1 MQKVFLALFRYFVYI
16 IAFFFVFVYFHF
28 IFSFF
33 FFFEFRFYR
42 LLIGSPN
49 EVVYKIGN

>member
-1 MQKVFLALFRYFVYI
+1 MQKVFLALFRYSVYI

-28 IFSFF
+28 ILKF